1 MSVSL
6 CVRWVRY
13 TQVAGEAPAA
23 QRGWAPRP
31 RSLSKGGTGPGSGRP
46 AWERML
52 GLDRQQAGLLSG

>member
-6 CVRWVRY
+6 CVRWVLY

-31 RSLSKGGTGPGSGRP
+31 RSLSKGAPGPALEGLPGSGMLRP
-46 AWERML
+46 
-52 GLDRQQAGLLSG
+52 DPQQAGLLSD

>member
-1 MSVSL
+1 MPVSL
-6 CVRWVRY
+6 CVRWVLY

-31 RSLSKGGTGPGSGRP
+31 RSFSKGGAEPGSGTS

-52 GLDRQQAGLLSG
+52 GLDGQQAGLLSG

>member
-6 CVRWVRY
+6 CVRWVLY

-31 RSLSKGGTGPGSGRP
+31 RSSARAAPGPALKACSG
-46 AWERML
+46 A
-52 GLDRQQAGLLSG
+52 DAGASTHSRLAC